1 MNILIRVDSSSY
13 IGTGHIMRDLVLA
26 KKFLKD
32 QIIFATQDLE
42 GNINHKIKESNYKIA
57 ILKSNNFKE
66 LDELIKK
73 LNIDMIIIDHYEINY
88 NFEKKLKEQNSKL
101 KIFVFDDT
109 YEKHY
114 CDILLN
120 HNISADEKRYTN
132 LVPKDCKLQCGAKY
146 TLLREEFLEAKKQKN
161 TIKKVTKLKTI
172 FIAMGGADHKNLNI
186 KILKTIKKVCKKN
199 IKVNLVTTIAN
210 KNLEK
215 LKKYCKDKKWIN
227 LHINSNEIAN
237 LMIKSDFAI
246 VTPSVTVNEIHY
258 LDIPFIAIKTSKNQ
272 KEMYKYLKRNNYFAI
287 KQFNKKNLQEYIKQ
301 LLEKKIEN
309 WKI

>member
-1 MNILIRVDSSSY
+1 MNILIRADSSSY

-88 NFEKKLKEQNSKL
+88 NFEKKLKEQNSEL

-246 VTPSVTVNEIHY
+246 VTSSVTVNEIYY
-258 LDIPFIAIKTSKNQ
+258 LDIPFISIKTAKNQ
-272 KEMYKYLKRNNYFAI
+272 INMYKYLKKNGYYVMKKFD
-287 KQFNKKNLQEYIKQ
+287 NKELKKFLKVFG
-301 LLEKKIEN
+301 EKE
-309 WKI
+309 